1 MTARQPG
8 LCFVGPMVG
17 RHPGYITT
25 QGLILSDRF
34 SSAKYSVLATSDV
47 RNRYLR
53 LFDIVR
59 TLIWRGRRF
68 EIQCLEVYSGAS
80 FVVADVAS
88 WLGALLGQRIVMVL
102 HGGGLPDFMQRYP
115 AWARRVLKR
124 AHQIVTPSQF
134 LARAAEAHGF
144 QARVIPNV
152 IDFDDYPSRI
162 RREIKPRLFWMRS
175 FEHAWNPRMAI
186 QVLAALK
193 QHVPDA
199 TLVMAGKDKGLEAEV
214 RSLSEQLGVAASVR
228 FAGFLDHAGKSREG
242 LASDVFIN
250 TNHVDNMPV
259 AILEAWA
266 MGLPVVAT
274 AVGGVPDLIEDGRSG
289 ILVGDDDVDGMVQA
303 VRRLLSDPDL
313 AERLSKNGR
322 RRAEESSW
330 NRVRQEWEQVFA
342 GVLKNPF
349 AVAQ

>member
-1 MTARQPG
+1 MTSRQPG

-53 LFDIVR
+53 LVDIVR
-59 TLIWRGRRF
+59 TLLWRGRKF

-88 WLGALLGQRIVMVL
+88 WLGVLLGQRIVMVL
-102 HGGGLPDFMQRYP
+102 HGGGLPDFMRRYP
-115 AWARRVLKR
+115 SWARRVLKR
-124 AHQIVTPSQF
+124 AHQIVTPSKF

-144 QARVIPNV
+144 KVRVIPNV
-152 IDFDDYPSRI
+152 IDFDDYPFRI
-162 RREIKPRLFWMRS
+162 RRDVKPRLFWMRS
-175 FEHAWNPRMAI
+175 FDHAWNPAMAVR
-186 QVLAALK
+186 VLAALK

-199 TLVMAGKDKGLEAEV
+199 TLVMAGKDKGLEAET
-214 RSLSEQLGVAASVR
+214 RTLSAKLGVMDSVR

-242 LASDVFIN
+242 LDADIFIN
-250 TNHVDNMPV
+250 TNHIDNMPV
-259 AILEAWA
+259 AIVEAWA

-274 AVGGVPDLIEDGRSG
+274 AVGGVPDLIEEGRTG
-289 ILVGDDDVDGMVQA
+289 ILVGADDVDAMVQA
-303 VRRLLSDPDL
+303 VRRLLSDPEL
-313 AERLSKNGR
+313 AERLSLSGR
-322 RRAEESSW
+322 KRAEESSW
-330 NRVRQEWEQVFA
+330 GRVRQQWEQVFA
-342 GVLKNPF
+342 GVLGNRL
-349 AVAQ
+349 VTQ